1 MTVTWPRLFHS
12 TSNFIWITHCFVQQ
26 ISVASLT
33 DSPNQTLISGISSQN
48 LTYKYFAYCDLCT
61 VAEDLSSPAVTQ
73 RKALFA
79 DLKYT
84 PTLWSHFI
92 HESLLLLEQH
102 YQLFLRRG
110 NPAPPPSPPSPPI
123 PIPAPAPNPGLIPS
137 RTIPL
142 LRKGIFKDAS
152 QDVADIMSNSDGPI
166 SHTNANAIK
175 IPKIFLSEFQ
185 VEAMPKVTKQEVHKG
200 VENVNSVMETTK
212 RRINEFACVVYS
224 NYLPSSVTEHL
235 DGWSAWWG
243 NDRMSKNVEK
253 SLLWRELDAV
263 IIEGEFDESVS
274 GTDGCVEL

>member
-1 MTVTWPRLFHS
+1 M
-12 TSNFIWITHCFVQQ
+12 
-26 ISVASLT
+26 
-33 DSPNQTLISGISSQN
+33 
-48 LTYKYFAYCDLCT
+48 
-61 VAEDLSSPAVTQ
+61 
-73 RKALFA
+73 
-79 DLKYT
+79 
-84 PTLWSHFI
+84 
-92 HESLLLLEQH
+92 
-102 YQLFLRRG
+102 
-110 NPAPPPSPPSPPI
+110 
-123 PIPAPAPNPGLIPS
+123 
-137 RTIPL
+137 
-142 LRKGIFKDAS
+142 
-152 QDVADIMSNSDGPI
+152 ADIMSNSDGPI